1 MIKFIKV
8 IAMAILIIFII
19 IFLKFKPAYLVTLNG
34 EEVGY
39 VTDKK
44 QFQSEINDQIL
55 TTNEKNVAFVA
66 LDNVNYKLQL
76 VTRNLI
82 NENTT
87 LESLKLS
94 SIKVYRVYEISD
106 ENSQNIIYTNTIEDA
121 ENLVKSLESEY
132 KEVTT
137 NFKITPLYL
146 NNEISDE
153 SIQEAKNEITA
164 KLETELA
171 EKKRIDSKS
180 VNGIYLAC
188 LPLTGTITSR
198 FGSRESIRNHTHKG
212 LDISANYG
220 ASIKAVADG
229 TVISAGWNSGGYGN
243 LVIIDHGNGVTTYY
257 GHCSKVCVEVGQKL
271 SAGEVIA
278 KVGST
283 GNSTGNHL
291 HFEIRVNDEQID
303 PQNYIYN

>member
-34 EEVGY
+34 EKVGY